1 MELLQPL
8 HPIASVYHHVHKTSN
23 SEDATFTRSETDASR
38 QRGVPH
44 CLLTS
49 KRTQASWKKIKS
61 LTLLLSLWHGIA
73 DKLRTVNQ
81 FCDWTVLYFVLGLPA
96 LFLVLLMNKIRLPC
110 VPRPGS
116 IREEGNWRLQVIFA
130 RTALYTFFRSHFPFL
145 LFQLLLENGDCMHK
159 SRLDCHPQF

>member
-8 HPIASVYHHVHKTSN
+8 HPIASVYHHVHKTSH
-23 SEDATFTRSETDASR
+23 SENATFTRSETNVSR

-61 LTLLLSLWHGIA
+61 LTLLLSLWHGTA

-81 FCDWTVLYFVLGLPA
+81 FCDWTVLYFVLGL
-96 LFLVLLMNKIRLPC
+96 LRIISGSTVLMNKIRLPC

-130 RTALYTFFRSHFPFL
+130 RAALCTFSHSHFPFL
-145 LFQLLLENGDCMHK
+145 LFQLLLENGDCITVG
-159 SRLDCHPQF
+159 